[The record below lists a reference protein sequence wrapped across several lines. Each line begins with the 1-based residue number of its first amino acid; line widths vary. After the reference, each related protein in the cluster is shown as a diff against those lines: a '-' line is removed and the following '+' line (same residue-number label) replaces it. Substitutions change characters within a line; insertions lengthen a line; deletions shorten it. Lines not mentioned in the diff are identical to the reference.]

1 MQVTRNNPTARTDT
15 ATRRGQV
22 LTSATLKAAEV
33 LGVTQAQ
40 LAQIIG
46 VSAPTVSRMKSG
58 DYTLSEER
66 KEWSLAALLV
76 RLYRSLDSIVAGRQE
91 DARAWLYSAN
101 RAFDNAVPAQL
112 LTDVEGLVHVVD
124 YLDAARG
131 PV

>member
-1 MQVTRNNPTARTDT
+1 MQ
-15 ATRRGQV
+15 ATRSNPSVQTDLAARRGRV

-33 LGVTQAQ
+33 LGITQAH

-91 DARAWLYSAN
+91 DARAWLNSAN

-112 LTDVEGLVHVVD
+112 LSDVQGLVHVVD

-131 PV
+131 PL